1 MNEHSVAFLKRLL
14 SAPGP
19 SGDEAGPARIWRE
32 EAKTFADDVRADVR
46 GNSYAVLNGAPGAP
60 RVLLAGHIDEIG
72 LMITHVDDEGYLW
85 FAPIGGWDAQ
95 VLVGQRIRLL
105 GKQGDVIG
113 VIGKKAIHLMKP
125 EERDKAS
132 KIEDLWIDIGAKNR
146 DEALTR
152 VRVGTTGV
160 IDAPVYDFP
169 NGRIVSRSIDNRI
182 GAFTVLEALRLLAQA
197 RPVATVAA
205 VATVQEEI
213 TFAGAYTS
221 AFAFAPQAAIVV
233 DVTHATDH
241 PDASKR
247 RSGDVKLG
255 GGPVI
260 SRGSAGSPVV
270 FDMLIGLAERESIPY
285 VVEASPRG
293 TGTDADAIH
302 LSRGGVATGIIS
314 IPNRYMHSP
323 NEMIALSD
331 VESAAKLIA
340 AFVRELTA
348 ETDFTLH

>member
-1 MNEHSVAFLKRLL
+1 MNEHSIEFLKRLL
-14 SAPGP
+14 STPGP
-19 SGDEAGPARIWRE
+19 SGDEAGPARVWRE
-32 EAKTFADDVRADVR
+32 EAKTFADEVRADVR
-46 GNSYAVLNGAPGAP
+46 GNSYAVLNGAEGAS

-72 LMITHVDDEGYLW
+72 LMVTHVDDEGYLW
-85 FAPIGGWDAQ
+85 FASIGGWDPQ
-95 VLVGQRIRLL
+95 VLVGQRVRLL

-125 EERDKAS
+125 DERDKAS

-146 DEALTR
+146 DEALAH
-152 VRVGTTGV
+152 VRVGTSGV
-160 IDAPVYDFP
+160 IDAPIYDFP

-182 GAFTVLEALRLLAQA
+182 GAFTVLEALRLLSAQ
-197 RPVATVAA
+197 RPTATVAA

-221 AFAFAPQAAIVV
+221 AFSFAPQAAIVV

-241 PDASKR
+241 PDANKR

-270 FDMLIGLAERESIPY
+270 FDMLVSLAEREGIPY
-285 VVEASPRG
+285 AVEANPRS

-331 VESAAKLIA
+331 VENAAKLIA
-340 AFVRELTA
+340 AFVRELTL
-348 ETDFTLH
+348 ETNFTPR